1 MLIEMAKVFKGLY
14 VDKNQ
19 KDALNEN
26 QKIDITICICILM
39 AKSQTAKITA
49 IEQNLAKKVLE
60 IC

>member
-39 AKSQTAKITA
+39 AKS
-49 IEQNLAKKVLE
+49 
-60 IC
+60 